1 MTARMKNQSHS
12 RFVSHAANAE
22 STNFVKTNREMQT
35 LEQNETEVLELLTE
49 QKDLVVF
56 NDDYNT
62 FDHVIESLIKVC
74 KHEMEQ
80 AVQCTYIVHYNG
92 KCQVK
97 RGDYEKLEPMC
108 TALLERGIS
117 AEIQ

>member
-1 MTARMKNQSHS
+1 M
-12 RFVSHAANAE
+12 E
-22 STNFVKTNREMQT
+22 T
-35 LEQNETEVLELLTE
+35 LVEAVLETKECLVD
-49 QKDLVVF
+49 QKDLIVF
-56 NDDYNT
+56 NDDVNT

-74 KHEMEQ
+74 KHEVEQ
-80 AVQCTYIVHYNG
+80 AEQCTWIIHFNG

-97 RGDYEKLEPMC
+97 RGEYEKLEPMC

>member
-1 MTARMKNQSHS
+1 
-12 RFVSHAANAE
+12 
-22 STNFVKTNREMQT
+22 MQT

-49 QKDLVVF
+49 QKDLVVY
-56 NDDYNT
+56 NDDFNT

-74 KHEMEQ
+74 KHEVEQ
-80 AVQCTYIVHYNG
+80 AVQCTYIVHFNG

-108 TALLERGIS
+108 TALLERGIT

>member
-1 MTARMKNQSHS
+1 M
-12 RFVSHAANAE
+12 E
-22 STNFVKTNREMQT
+22 T
-35 LEQNETEVLELLTE
+35 LVEEVLDTKACLVD
-49 QKDLVVF
+49 QKDLIVF
-56 NDDYNT
+56 NDDVNT

-74 KHEMEQ
+74 KHEVEQ
-80 AVQCTYIVHYNG
+80 AEQCTWIIHFNG

-97 RGDYEKLEPMC
+97 RGEYEKLEPLC